1 MLGVIYSPRF
11 NSVGKPLM
19 ASQGGPKRRGQITVV
34 WDGKSGKEG
43 GRMKLRGK
51 TLTGM

>member
-1 MLGVIYSPRF
+1 
-11 NSVGKPLM
+11 M